1 MCNKQMDESR
11 AKPFIRLRGI
21 SKSFGGVQAL
31 KNVDL
36 DLYPGEVHALAGEN
50 GCGKSTLI
58 KILSGVY
65 EADSG
70 TIEINGEQYKKM
82 TPIESVRLGVQ
93 IIYQDFSI
101 FPNLTVRENI
111 ALSSEIMTNRKL
123 VNQARIT
130 EIADSAIK
138 KMNLDLDPDIRVE
151 QLSVADKQLVALT
164 RAIHHNAKLVVMDEP
179 TSALTYKEVL
189 RLFDVIH
196 ELRKEGI
203 AVVLVSHKID
213 EVFHISQKYTIL
225 RNGMHIAT
233 GAVAELTRD
242 KFTYYMTGRELRFTT
257 MDRQVK
263 EDTIMQVK
271 NLGKKGYFSDI
282 NFTLNRGEMLA
293 ITGFLGSG
301 RTELAQAIFGMTPA
315 DEGTITIDG
324 QDVVIKS
331 VDDALKYGIGYIPE
345 DRLTEG
351 LFMRRPIMDNA
362 IITNIDSHTNKLGVI
377 DQHAAETE
385 GATWMK
391 AMRLNTEKYERPVA
405 TLSGGNQQKVILAR
419 WLATEPKIFILNS
432 PTAGVD
438 IGAKFDLHA
447 ILRELSESG
456 MSIIMISDDIPE
468 VLACSD
474 RIMVMR
480 DGRFISE
487 LVTRETS
494 EEKINQILYTV

>member
-1 MCNKQMDESR
+1 MEQ
-11 AKPFIRLRGI
+11 AQATPFIRMRGI
-21 SKSFGGVQAL
+21 SKAFGGVQAL

-70 TIEINGEQYKKM
+70 TIEINGQEFKKM
-82 TPIESVRLGVQ
+82 TPLESVRLGIQ

-111 ALSSEIMTNRKL
+111 ALSAEIMTNRKL
-123 VNQARIT
+123 VNKKRINH
-130 EIADSAIK
+130 IATSALE
-138 KMNLDLDPDIRVE
+138 KMNLNLDPDVRVE

-164 RAIHHNAKLVVMDEP
+164 RAIHHNAKLIVMDEP

-189 RLFDVIH
+189 RLYDVIDG
-196 ELRKEGI
+196 LKKEGI
-203 AVVLVSHKID
+203 AVVIVSHKID
-213 EVFHISQKYTIL
+213 EVFHISEKYTIL
-225 RNGMHIAT
+225 RNGQHIT
-233 GAVAELTRD
+233 SGNVAELTRD
-242 KFTYYMTGRELRFTT
+242 SFTYYMTGRDLRFTKMERT
-257 MDRQVK
+257 IEQ
-263 EDTIMQVK
+263 DTIMEVK
-271 NLGKKGYFSDI
+271 NLSVKGAFSNI
-282 NFTLNRGEMLA
+282 SFTLNRGEMLA
-293 ITGFLGSG
+293 IVGFLGSG
-301 RTELAQAIFGMTPA
+301 RTELAQSIFGITPA
-315 DEGTITIDG
+315 DSGSVYIDG
-324 QDVVIKS
+324 KETVIKG
-331 VDDALKYGIGYIPE
+331 VEDAEKHGIGYIPE

-351 LFMRRPIMDNA
+351 LFMRRSIMDNA
-362 IITNIDSHTNKLGVI
+362 IVTNIDSHTNKLGVI
-377 DQHAAETE
+377 NQKRAEEE
-385 GATWMK
+385 GTTWMK
-391 AMRLNTEKYERPVA
+391 AMRLNTDKYERAVS

-432 PTAGVD
+432 PTVGVD

-447 ILRELSESG
+447 ILRELSEQG

-480 DGRFISE
+480 DGRFIAE
-487 LVTRETS
+487 LVTRDTD
-494 EEKINQILYTV
+494 EEEINKILYTV

>member
-1 MCNKQMDESR
+1 MDKNQ
-11 AKPFIRLRGI
+11 ATPFIRLKGI

-31 KNVDL
+31 KDVNL

-70 TIEINGEQYKKM
+70 TIEIDGQTYDKM
-82 TPIESVRLGVQ
+82 TPIESVRLGIQ

-111 ALSSEIMTNRKL
+111 ALSSEIMTNKKI
-123 VNQARIT
+123 VSHKRIN
-130 EIADSAIK
+130 EIATSAIK
-138 KMNLDLDPDIRVE
+138 KMNLSLDPDMRVE

-189 RLFDVIH
+189 RLFDVIN

-203 AVVLVSHKID
+203 TVVLVSHKID
-213 EVFHISQKYTIL
+213 EVFKISENYTVL
-225 RNGMHIAT
+225 RNGRHIAS
-233 GAVAELTRD
+233 GPVAELTRD
-242 KFTYYMTGRELRFTT
+242 TFTFHMTGRNLRFET
-257 MDRQVK
+257 MNRVV
-263 EDTIMQVK
+263 EENTIMEVK
-271 NLGKKGYFSDI
+271 NLSKKGYFSDI
-282 NFTLNRGEMLA
+282 NFTLNKGEMLA

-301 RTELAQAIFGMTPA
+301 RTELAQAIFGITPA
-315 DEGTITIDG
+315 DSGTINIEG
-324 QDVVIKS
+324 KDVVIKS
-331 VDDALKYGIGYIPE
+331 VDDAKKHRIGYIPE

-351 LFMRRPIMDNA
+351 LFMRRPIIDNA
-362 IITNIDSHTNKLGVI
+362 VITNIDNHTNKIGVI
-377 DQHAAETE
+377 KQSEAEEE
-385 GATWMK
+385 GAQWMQS
-391 AMRLNTEKYERPVA
+391 MRLNTDKYERAVA

-419 WLATEPKIFILNS
+419 WLATDPKIFILNS
-432 PTAGVD
+432 PTVGVD

-447 ILRELSESG
+447 ILRELSENG
-456 MSIIMISDDIPE
+456 MSIILISDDIPE

-474 RIMVMR
+474 RIMVMQ

-494 EEKINQILYTV
+494 EDEINKILYTVWREI

>member
-1 MCNKQMDESR
+1 MDKNQ
-11 AKPFIRLRGI
+11 ATPFIRLKGI

-31 KNVDL
+31 KDVNL

-70 TIEINGEQYKKM
+70 TIEIDGQTYDKM
-82 TPIESVRLGVQ
+82 TPIESVRLGIQ

-111 ALSSEIMTNRKL
+111 ALSSEIMTNKKI
-123 VNQARIT
+123 VSHKRIN
-130 EIADSAIK
+130 EIATSAIK
-138 KMNLDLDPDIRVE
+138 KMNLSLDPDMRVE

-189 RLFDVIH
+189 RLFDVIN

-203 AVVLVSHKID
+203 TVVLVSHKID
-213 EVFHISQKYTIL
+213 EVFKISENYTVL
-225 RNGMHIAT
+225 RNGRHIAS
-233 GAVAELTRD
+233 GPVAELTRD
-242 KFTYYMTGRELRFTT
+242 TFTFHMTGRNLRFET
-257 MDRQVK
+257 MNRVVA
-263 EDTIMQVK
+263 ENTIMEVK
-271 NLGKKGYFSDI
+271 NLSKKGYFSDI
-282 NFTLNRGEMLA
+282 NFTLNKGEMLA

-301 RTELAQAIFGMTPA
+301 RTELAQAIFGITPA
-315 DEGTITIDG
+315 DSGTINIEG
-324 QDVVIKS
+324 KDVVIKS
-331 VDDALKYGIGYIPE
+331 VDDAKKHRIGYIPE

-351 LFMRRPIMDNA
+351 LFMRRPIIDNA
-362 IITNIDSHTNKLGVI
+362 VITNIDNHTNKIGVI
-377 DQHAAETE
+377 KQSEAEEE
-385 GATWMK
+385 GAQWMQS
-391 AMRLNTEKYERPVA
+391 MRLNTDKYERAVA

-419 WLATEPKIFILNS
+419 WLATDPKIFILNS
-432 PTAGVD
+432 PTVGVD

-447 ILRELSESG
+447 ILRELSEKG
-456 MSIIMISDDIPE
+456 MSIILISDDIPE

-494 EEKINQILYTV
+494 EDEINKILYTV